1 MAERELQLQEAA
13 RELGKARIAVA
24 LESAA
29 AVARAEA
36 VSVVASDIRETARDK
51 NMKRMIKHC
60 LENLIGRTY
69 MKCMIK
75 LPKSILLSIAFKIPG
90 ISAALP

>member
-1 MAERELQLQEAA
+1 MKDEFSVTFDIDFREMEVTERELELREAA

-36 VSVVASDIRETARDK
+36 VSGVAGEVREAARDQSIKRRTK
-51 NMKRMIKHC
+51 N
-60 LENLIGRTY
+60 
-69 MKCMIK
+69 
-75 LPKSILLSIAFKIPG
+75 
-90 ISAALP
+90 

>member
-1 MAERELQLQEAA
+1 MAERELRLQEAA

-36 VSVVASDIRETARDK
+36 VSVVASDIHETARD
-51 NMKRMIKHC
+51 
-60 LENLIGRTY
+60 
-69 MKCMIK
+69 
-75 LPKSILLSIAFKIPG
+75 
-90 ISAALP
+90 

>member
-1 MAERELQLQEAA
+1 MEVAERELELREAA

-36 VSVVASDIRETARDK
+36 ASGVAGEIREAARDQRV
-51 NMKRMIKHC
+51 KRTIRNSQ
-60 LENLIGRTY
+60 NL
-69 MKCMIK
+69 K
-75 LPKSILLSIAFKIPG
+75 LRIWNKI
-90 ISAALP
+90 

>member
-29 AVARAEA
+29 AVAKTEA
-36 VSVVASDIRETARDK
+36 VSVVASDIRATARDK
-51 NMKRMIKHC
+51 NMKRTLKHC
-60 LENLIGRTY
+60 LAKLIGTT
-69 MKCMIK
+69 
-75 LPKSILLSIAFKIPG
+75 
-90 ISAALP
+90 

>member
-1 MAERELQLQEAA
+1 MEVAERELELREAA

-36 VSVVASDIRETARDK
+36 ASGVAGEIREAARDQSV
-51 NMKRMIKHC
+51 KRTIR
-60 LENLIGRTY
+60 NSQ
-69 MKCMIK
+69 K
-75 LPKSILLSIAFKIPG
+75 LKFQVWNNISI
-90 ISAALP
+90 

>member
-1 MAERELQLQEAA
+1 MRTGVEAKVCVYFHVNLGIFLKDEFSVTFDIDFREMEVTERELELREAA

-36 VSVVASDIRETARDK
+36 ASGVAGEIREAARD
-51 NMKRMIKHC
+51 
-60 LENLIGRTY
+60 
-69 MKCMIK
+69 
-75 LPKSILLSIAFKIPG
+75 
-90 ISAALP
+90 